1 MPIFLESKINLDGRT
16 LRRYGPCKMQS
27 QPPASRLPASI
38 HTEIAKERTTTDRR
52 VIHPN
57 RSLRPLRSLCENPFR
72 KGDPH
77 GGRKDRK
84 RTDNDGSKGHIIRI
98 GLCDLCDLCVK
109 IRSEKAIHTEIAKI
123 AKGRT
128 TTKSKGSSNPNRSLR
143 PLRSLCENPDQKRPS
158 TRRSQRSR
166 RNDNSELKGH
176 PIRIGLCDLCDLCVK
191 IRSERPST
199 RRSQRSQRNR
209 QPRIEGSSN
218 PNRSCDFC
226 DLCV

>member
-72 KGDPH
+72 NGDPH

-191 IRSERPST
+191 IRSEGHPHGDRKDRKGTGNHESKGHP
-199 RRSQRSQRNR
+199 
-209 QPRIEGSSN
+209 I
-218 PNRSCDFC
+218 
-226 DLCV
+226 

>member
-57 RSLRPLRSLCENPFR
+57 RSLRPLRSLCENP
-72 KGDPH
+72 DQ
-77 GGRKDRK
+77 K
-84 RTDNDGSKGHIIRI
+84 RRSTRRSQRSQKNRQRRIEGSYH
-98 GLCDLCDLCVK
+98 
-109 IRSEKAIHTEIAKI
+109 
-123 AKGRT
+123 
-128 TTKSKGSSNPNRSLR
+128 PNRS
-143 PLRSLCENPDQKRPS
+143 LRSLCENPDQKRPS

-176 PIRIGLCDLCDLCVK
+176 PIRIGLCDLCALCVK
-191 IRSERPST
+191 IRSEGHPHGDRKDRKGTGNHESKGHPI
-199 RRSQRSQRNR
+199 
-209 QPRIEGSSN
+209 RIGLATFAIS
-218 PNRSCDFC
+218 
-226 DLCV
+226 L